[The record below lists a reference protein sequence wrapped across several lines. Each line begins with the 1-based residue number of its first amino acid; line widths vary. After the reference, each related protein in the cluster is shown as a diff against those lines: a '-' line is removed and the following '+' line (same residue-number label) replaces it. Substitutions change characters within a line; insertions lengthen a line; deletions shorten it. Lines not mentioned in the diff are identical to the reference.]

1 MKKRKSIR
9 ETKNMLQ
16 TALWLP
22 RDMHEQLK
30 KAGGE
35 RGLGDEIRR
44 RLQYALAVAETPSD
58 QITDEVLDQIKDITR
73 DHRDWYADRF
83 VFDVVKAAIEV
94 LLSTHRPSSEGKS
107 ETKARLQELYGEQT
121 PEAIGRMIAFIAI
134 KAYARERWGKA
145 FFEGPKG

>member
-30 KAGGE
+30 SSE
-35 RGLGDEIRR
+35 SQDYSDEIRR

-58 QITDEVLDQIKDITR
+58 EITTKYSIKSKISPR
-73 DHRDWYADRF
+73 
-83 VFDVVKAAIEV
+83 
-94 LLSTHRPSSEGKS
+94 SSGLV
-107 ETKARLQELYGEQT
+107 R
-121 PEAIGRMIAFIAI
+121 
-134 KAYARERWGKA
+134 
-145 FFEGPKG
+145 

>member
-35 RGLGDEIRR
+35 RGFGDEIRR
-44 RLQYALAVAETPSD
+44 RLQYALAVLEDLSH
-58 QITDEVLDQIKDITR
+58 QITDEVL
-73 DHRDWYADRF
+73 Y
-83 VFDVVKAAIEV
+83 
-94 LLSTHRPSSEGKS
+94 
-107 ETKARLQELYGEQT
+107 
-121 PEAIGRMIAFIAI
+121 
-134 KAYARERWGKA
+134 
-145 FFEGPKG
+145 